1 MGGRGAEAPGATI
14 HDAKQNN
21 ETNMSFIL
29 NEGGAKPP
37 TDLMNRTPG
46 ALSTVTRG
54 AQKVALLGEDVVTL
68 TVESA
73 RPIEFEIGDQM
84 AVFGRTYTL
93 NRLPRVQ
100 KQGER
105 LYTYE
110 VELEGVQYDLLR
122 VTYDLTIDTTSN
134 TLQDV
139 QSDAL
144 TGDLKRFATVL
155 IANANRVLPGQ
166 WELGECPE
174 TAADRTLTFGE
185 TDNCLAV
192 LQRLCKEFE
201 TEFEITQHQGVK
213 TINLKKAGQTFPFTF
228 RYGKGGGLYALER
241 QNASSANI
249 ITRLKVYGST
259 RNITAGYRAQRLC
272 LPGRKKGD
280 SYIEKTD
287 ASWRFGIWE
296 ATKYFEDIYPKQ
308 KGKVTAVDAQ
318 SELKFTDKNMAF
330 DLAEKVKKKG
340 ADGKEVE
347 QTTYLLPGTAAKVH
361 FNSGNLSGYEFE
373 VAKYDHATRTFTLK
387 AFKDERGETFP
398 SKASAA
404 FRIGVGDEYSLLD
417 IAPPKAVVDEAE
429 RELQKAGEKY
439 YDQNCKPK
447 VQYGLT
453 VAEDFLRSL
462 SGIGSTANVFMPGDY
477 IPVEDEALGV
487 KHSVRVQSFTR
498 DLLRPYSYS
507 LTLSDTTTTSILN
520 RIISDQIETDKIIRM
535 NNIKDPATARANWRR
550 SREVMAAVFDP
561 EGNYYTAKI
570 RPQSIDT
577 VALSVGAKSMQFGL
591 TNTVFEPNYGG
602 NANVIRVQGG
612 VLTHYTIDPDKA
624 RSWTLADGQATLDDP
639 ASPYYVYAKC
649 QRAGAGGVI
658 IFTKEQIRVDQDP
671 AYYHFWIGI
680 LNSVDKEKKAR
691 AFAPM
696 YGFTMINGRF
706 IKTGRIQSADGET
719 YFDLDAGEI
728 GGNIKIKGNSDYA
741 TKTELKVL
749 SDQIH
754 GEVGQINTKLGGTKQ
769 QLDAF
774 QAQVNQNVNNL
785 ISRANAADTNIYAL
799 KTAGFLT
806 KDGVNAWWSAGLTEK
821 GEQVASYISQSPT
834 AIKMISEHLDIN
846 AIATFRSYKSAI
858 GNIVSSN
865 REGVEQNRTTAQ
877 NAQTAA
883 QNAQTAAQKAAAA
896 IANLGPWVNQRTI
909 REALASET
917 IIVGGYINT
926 SLIDTNNLVVKRAAQ
941 IGGFY
946 ANNYDLEAK
955 GTTDSGSS
963 TRMAFSMRTG
973 NASFSLSSQGTT
985 EISGSYVHLIGAW
998 GKRPVLHL
1006 SNYSRDREFSVA
1018 ISGIGG
1024 ESYERVRIKISHL
1037 PHKNT
1042 LRKEPNY
1049 SGTFRRLLLEEGSSL
1064 VCWE

>member
-1 MGGRGAEAPGATI
+1 
-14 HDAKQNN
+14 
-21 ETNMSFIL
+21 MSFIL

-73 RPIEFEIGDQM
+73 RPIEFEIGDRM

-144 TGDLKRFATVL
+144 TGDLRRFATVL

-280 SYIEKTD
+280 SYIEKSD

-373 VAKYDHATRTFTLK
+373 VTKYDHATRTFTLK

-429 RELQKAGEKY
+429 QELQKAGEKY

-749 SDQIH
+749 SDKIH

-774 QAQVNQNVNNL
+774 QQQTQQNV
-785 ISRANAADTNIYAL
+785 TNILNRQSTAEDKIYRL
-799 KTAGFLT
+799 QTAGF
-806 KDGVNAWWSAGLTEK
+806 
-821 GEQVASYISQSPT
+821 I
-834 AIKMISEHLDIN
+834 
-846 AIATFRSYKSAI
+846 
-858 GNIVSSN
+858 
-865 REGVEQNRTTAQ
+865 TTAQ
-877 NAQTAA
+877 GNALYASAQLANGYTIASLITQTPSAINMISRNINIDAVATFGDFKEDNAQKLAA
-883 QNAQTAAQKAAAA
+883 VNRRVGNAESAISQQNQA
-896 IANLGPWVNQRTI
+896 INEAKNGTVDLNRVRYGNRTI
-909 REALASET
+909 IDRGK
-917 IIVGGYINT
+917 IIT
-926 SLIDTNNLVVKRAAQ
+926 SLIDTDNLKVREAAQ
-941 IGGFY
+941 IGKFRIEDDNLTGKDWRGQTIIY
-946 ANNYDLEAK
+946 PNGWIQL
-955 GTTDSGSS
+955 
-963 TRMAFSMRTG
+963 AFGRRHTNFIEG
-973 NASFSLSSQGTT
+973 GIETFGQAS
-985 EISGSYVHLIGAW
+985 
-998 GKRPVLHL
+998 K
-1006 SNYSRDREFSVA
+1006 FSVF
-1018 ISGIGG
+1018 IRGVGG
-1024 ESYERVRIKISHL
+1024 ESLERVRLTMTNL
-1037 PHKNT
+1037 PHVNT
-1042 LRKEPNY
+1042 VKKEGGRNFHTLKWDDVT
-1049 SGTFRRLLLEEGSSL
+1049 GL